1 MSNQP
6 VADAQQGFAGGLNTT
21 SDPQYLQPNQVRQ
34 LTNFRL
40 NSYGAATKRNG
51 SQYVNSSALPTACST
66 GFYWP
71 SLGKAILGT
80 SSSAV
85 YKISS
90 SINSAPT
97 SLGSVSKTYTSD
109 IKLFSTGT
117 ADAAYIAVSSGVPYT
132 TGVSTALYRTDG
144 TTLTGIAGVIA
155 VVTDLVVYN
164 QRLWGWNSGI
174 SNALYYSDLANATS
188 SIGGDSLGV
197 GASGGGQINIL
208 TSASSPIIACA
219 TIGASLLIFHQR
231 GVSRL
236 TGFGQSD
243 VTTAPQSM
251 ASDVGIW
258 SRTAIDVYNG
268 VGYFVTPRGLYV
280 ATEGSVGPVGTPERP
295 DPLIPLLA
303 MLTSAPNVGGDS
315 IRVKFNRATQEVWIS
330 VDGYGI
336 YIYNTILQCWG
347 GLFKFWA
354 DGYTTV
360 SAMFE
365 ILGAGGESHIWLGQ
379 STSLL
384 QTDLTADIDE
394 TATYLDAV
402 TAAGTGGTNVTA
414 TVQCHRMFAQ
424 TPAVAKSWRWVN
436 TNANLTPYG
445 TPPTVRTNTAL
456 YPTTGLITNT
466 GVSIITSGGA
476 SLVTGY
482 AGDVQTFTNLIEG
495 TSVYYSQ
502 ASGTGPY
509 LDATIVDAGSTAST
523 FESVEVQAF
532 VMSRR

>member
-21 SDPQYLQPNQVRQ
+21 SDPQYLLPNQVRQ

-144 TTLTGIAGVIA
+144 TTLTGIAGVIV

-174 SNALYYSDLANATS
+174 SNALYYSNLANATS
-188 SIGGDSLGV
+188 SIGGDSLGI

-231 GVSRL
+231 GISRL

-243 VTTAPQSM
+243 ITTAPQSM

-303 MLTSAPNVGGDS
+303 LLTSAPNIGGDS
-315 IRVKFNRATQEVWIS
+315 IHVKFNRATQEVWIS

-347 GLFKFWA
+347 GLFQYWA
-354 DGYTTV
+354 DGYTTI

-402 TAAGTGGTNVTA
+402 TATGTGGTNVTA

-456 YPTTGLITNT
+456 YSATGLITDT

-502 ASGTGPY
+502 ASGTGQY

-532 VMSRR
+532 VMGRR